1 MEWLD
6 LRKYKIMESIYEDLL
21 RLSNLKVN
29 QVISEDKEIH
39 IYCEVNETNKC
50 LSCQQESSV
59 VNQRY
64 VRKVRDLDISGRK
77 VYLHLSSKQY
87 KCGECG
93 RTHSQKFSFVES
105 GKSYTKRQSKWIFEM
120 CKKQSHTEVAS
131 ILDMN
136 SKTIENIFYLE
147 AEEQEKSVDWSKV
160 KSIGIDEFSFR
171 KGHKDFILILVDLD
185 THDILT
191 LLPYRDK
198 ASIISFFKSL
208 GDDFCNQIEN
218 YSSDM
223 WQPFL
228 DIGADLFPNAKVV
241 IDRFHWTK
249 HLNKVVDNGRK
260 DLRKEDKNN
269 DAFKRLKWTLIK
281 RPEHLNEKEKKQLEQ
296 AIIAA
301 EPLKENVPLKE
312 LYEIKNQLISIFDR
326 PLSFELGKLEVE
338 FWIKKAEIIG
348 NKHLD
353 KFVILLRKNLNNIVN
368 YFHDRISNGVVEGSN
383 NLLRTIKRFTFNM
396 TNFEHFRA
404 RVFAW
409 KT

>member
-1 MEWLD
+1 
-6 LRKYKIMESIYEDLL
+6 MESIYEDLL

-39 IYCEVNETNKC
+39 VYCEVNEPNRC
-50 LSCQQESSV
+50 LSCGQTSNV
-59 VNQRY
+59 INQRY

-77 VYLHLSSKQY
+77 VYLHLSAKQY

-93 RTHSQKFSFVES
+93 RTHSQKFSFVDK

-131 ILDMN
+131 IVDMN
-136 SKTIENIFYLE
+136 AKTIENIFYL
-147 AEEQEKSVDWSKV
+147 AAKEQEKSVEWSKV

-171 KGHKDFILILVDLD
+171 KGHKDFILILVDLE

-249 HLNKVVDNGRK
+249 HLNKVVDNSRK
-260 DLRKEDKNN
+260 DLRRQDKEN

-281 RPEHLNEKEKKQLEQ
+281 RPEHLNEKEKEELEQ

-301 EPLKENVPLKE
+301 KPLEEIVPLEK
-312 LYEIKNQLISIFDR
+312 LYEIKNQLISIFDK
-326 PLSFELGKLEVE
+326 PFSFEFGKLEVE
-338 FWIKKAEIIG
+338 LWIKKAEILD
-348 NKHLD
+348 NKHLN
-353 KFVILLRKNLNNIVN
+353 KFVVLLRKNLVNITN

-396 TNFEHFRA
+396 TNFENFRA